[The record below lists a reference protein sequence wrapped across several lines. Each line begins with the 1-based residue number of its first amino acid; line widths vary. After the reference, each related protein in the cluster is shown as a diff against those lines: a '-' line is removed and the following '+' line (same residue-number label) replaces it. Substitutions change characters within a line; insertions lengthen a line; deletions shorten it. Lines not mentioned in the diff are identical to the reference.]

1 MFTNLNVSHLTT
13 QGIKKYLSD
22 KGYRAKVENMTRSN
36 KDSVVTFS
44 IKLPDSQAVS
54 QEILHR
60 IRSKSESNFRSS
72 TTTRLLLNQENCVEI
87 LPLLPN
93 LKTSEGVLKQATAQ
107 VAHSLEKNVLVN
119 TQNGNKVNTFG
130 EGAQAYNS
138 PKSVARTHSDGTS
151 HGAIRR
157 TRTQAIKEN
166 ALALEIVN
174 SSDFE
179 SRILASEERVILE
192 NYAGVGGQYQ
202 EGNQSNNI
210 DALTQFY
217 TPNFISEKLYK
228 RAYELGFPKDG
239 KVLEP
244 SCGVGRLIKHAP
256 DQSKVTAFE
265 ISEIPY
271 KISTKLYPKASIHH
285 KYFEQAFLKEPR
297 FTDVIRG
304 TSPTWIQDYPFD
316 LVIGNPPYGKHKNRW
331 QSFFGNPKFPQIEFF
346 FMYYGAKLLKPGG
359 LLIYVTSSNFIRT
372 GLSYQVNKEKVLEL
386 LQVVGAYRMPNKFME
401 LTDVGTDI
409 LFFRK
414 K

>member
-13 QGIKKYLSD
+13 QGIKKYLAD
-22 KGYRAKVENMTRSN
+22 KGYKAKVENMTRSN
-36 KDSVVTFS
+36 KNSVVTFS
-44 IKLPDSQAVS
+44 IKLPDYQYVS

-93 LKTSEGVLKQATAQ
+93 LKTPEVE
-107 VAHSLEKNVLVN
+107 AHSLEKNVLVN
-119 TQNGNKVNTFG
+119 TQNSHIVNTSG
-130 EGAQAYNS
+130 EGNQAYNS
-138 PKSVARTHSDGTS
+138 TMSVAVHSDRTY
-151 HGAIRR
+151 HRAIRR

-166 ALALEIVN
+166 ARALEIVN

-179 SRILASEERVILE
+179 SRILTLEERLILE
-192 NYAGVGGQYQ
+192 NYAGVGGQY
-202 EGNQSNNI
+202 EDGNQEHNI

-217 TPNFISEKLYK
+217 TPHFICEKLYK
-228 RAYELGFPKDG
+228 HAYALGFPKNG

-256 DQSKVTAFE
+256 DESKVTAFE

-271 KISTKLYPKASIHH
+271 KISAKLYPKANIHH

-316 LVIGNPPYGKHKNRW
+316 LVIGNPPYGKHKNKW
-331 QSFFGNPKFPQIEFF
+331 QSFFGNPKFPQIELF

-372 GLSYQVNKEKVLEL
+372 GLSYQANKEKVLEL

-401 LTDVGTDI
+401 LTEVGTDI

>member
-13 QGIKKYLSD
+13 QGIKKYLAD

-44 IKLPDSQAVS
+44 IKLSDNQAVS
-54 QEILHR
+54 EGIVQR

-72 TTTRLLLNQENCVEI
+72 TTTRLLLNQQNCVDI

-93 LKTSEGVLKQATAQ
+93 LKTQEVE
-107 VAHSLEKNVLVN
+107 AHPLEKNVLVN
-119 TQNGNKVNTFG
+119 TQNSNRVNTSG

-138 PKSVARTHSDGTS
+138 TMSVATHSDSTS
-151 HGAIRR
+151 HRPIRR

-174 SSDFE
+174 SLDFE
-179 SRILASEERVILE
+179 SRILTLEERLILE
-192 NYAGVGGQYQ
+192 NYAGVGGQYE
-202 EGNQSNNI
+202 EGNQEHNI

-217 TPNFISEKLYK
+217 TPHFICEKLYE

-256 DQSKVTAFE
+256 DECKVTAFE

-271 KISTKLYPKASIHH
+271 KISAKLYPKANIHH

-304 TSPTWIQDYPFD
+304 TSPTWVQDYPFD
-316 LVIGNPPYGKHKNRW
+316 LVIGNPPYGKHKNKW
-331 QSFFGNPKFPQIEFF
+331 QSFFGNPKFLQIEFF

-359 LLIYVTSSNFIRT
+359 LLIYITSSNFIRT
-372 GLSYQVNKEKVLEL
+372 GLSYQANKEKVMQL

-409 LFFRK
+409 LIFRK